1 MSGEKKDEFTE
12 PKVFHLL
19 VKDLCRDIY
28 DLYAE
33 YEDEEEEDQFPVP
46 PCLLLSPT
54 KHLALNLNVGGT
66 VSLVILCHK
75 QFLGTTFFLEVGGV
89 ESIILKLYTRFL
101 FFFSLIHSFACSL
114 L

>member
-1 MSGEKKDEFTE
+1 MYGQKNLPLYCFASFSSLHNFLIPPTAFCSAACFDLFFIPLKRANDTE
-12 PKVFHLL
+12 PEVFDLL

-54 KHLALNLNVGGT
+54 KHLALNINVGGT
-66 VSLVILCHK
+66 VS
-75 QFLGTTFFLEVGGV
+75 
-89 ESIILKLYTRFL
+89 
-101 FFFSLIHSFACSL
+101 
-114 L
+114 